1 MDSSLVWHKQQM
13 GLHPAR
19 IAARRMWVFNL
30 QCRSFQ
36 MKSCTLGGPTN
47 FQTLFHRSW
56 GPICLERS
64 DLYNGLTKHI
74 TASSSPQHLMPS
86 PPKGIDLI
94 FSTISGS
101 HKEVRTSTF
110 QWRPFWSCL
119 MRSSTARKLWIA
131 WLLRWCSLKLTTPRS
146 QWSSKLLILLPFPTT
161 QLCWWRIL
169 SLCRMI
175 SSQTW
180 GSLDLDLQFPN
191 DWFFRYLWCHIL
203 AHNLFGFWRNLQMR
217 LQITNGCN
225 DLKLKIPEP

>member
-19 IAARRMWVFNL
+19 IAARRVWVFNL

-36 MKSCTLGGPTN
+36 MKSCTLGGPPT
-47 FQTLFHRSW
+47 FRLCS
-56 GPICLERS
+56 I
-64 DLYNGLTKHI
+64 
-74 TASSSPQHLMPS
+74 
-86 PPKGIDLI
+86 
-94 FSTISGS
+94 
-101 HKEVRTSTF
+101 EV
-110 QWRPFWSCL
+110 PFWSCL

-175 SSQTW
+175 SSQTR